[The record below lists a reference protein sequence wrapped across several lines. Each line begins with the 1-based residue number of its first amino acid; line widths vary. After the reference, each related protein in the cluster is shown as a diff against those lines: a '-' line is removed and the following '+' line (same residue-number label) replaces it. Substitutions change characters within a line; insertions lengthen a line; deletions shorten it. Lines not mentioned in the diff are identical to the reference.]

1 MIVHKNGSL
10 IIIISACVLH
20 ITSVLQVSENLVI
33 TFLTQLLIV
42 PLADDRYTIVRT
54 SGCTNE

>member
-54 SGCTNE
+54 IGYTNE